1 MVKGIETFE
10 NFFRDFSQEYVLIGG
25 TACDLLME
33 EAGIEFRATK
43 DLDIVLIVEALT
55 EKFGM
60 KFWEF
65 FRLSALISSDKKL
78 NLNGSILEDMEKF
91 INLIKDEP
99 IDLKSIGIKRR
110 TKEEIIDLI
119 HVPRIP
125 PPLNYL
131 ARINESEGGR
141 MNRFMNV

>member
-91 INLIKDEP
+91 IKRQQRKEGAYGKAKKGNRPETVREP
-99 IDLKSIGIKRR
+99 LRPAM
-110 TKEEIIDLI
+110 
-119 HVPRIP
+119 H
-125 PPLNYL
+125 
-131 ARINESEGGR
+131 A
-141 MNRFMNV
+141 

>member
-65 FRLSALISSDKKL
+65 IISGDYETREKSNGKPELYRFSACSDT
-78 NLNGSILEDMEKF
+78 D
-91 INLIKDEP
+91 
-99 IDLKSIGIKRR
+99 
-110 TKEEIIDLI
+110 
-119 HVPRIP
+119 V
-125 PPLNYL
+125 
-131 ARINESEGGR
+131 
-141 MNRFMNV
+141 

>member
-1 MVKGIETFE
+1 MNNSGIDS
-10 NFFRDFSQEYVLIGG
+10 RDIN
-25 TACDLLME
+25 
-33 EAGIEFRATK
+33 K
-43 DLDIVLIVEALT
+43 HKNDI
-55 EKFGM
+55 
-60 KFWEF
+60 

-119 HVPRIP
+119 SKVYI
-125 PPLNYL
+125 
-131 ARINESEGGR
+131 
-141 MNRFMNV
+141 